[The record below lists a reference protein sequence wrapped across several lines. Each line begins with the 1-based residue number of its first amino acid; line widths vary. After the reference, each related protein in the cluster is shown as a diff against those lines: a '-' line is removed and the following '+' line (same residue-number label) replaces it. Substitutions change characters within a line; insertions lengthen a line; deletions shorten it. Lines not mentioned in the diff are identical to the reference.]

1 MPVQTKHCSS
11 QSSDMDSRVPGFYEL
26 SPADRLEAILERCDC
41 DSDARDAL
49 ETTSQLDVAD
59 QLSENVIST
68 IAYPLSIATNFRIDG
83 VDRFVPM
90 ATEESSVV
98 AASAHG
104 AKLAR
109 HHGGFYTSVD
119 GPFMIGQI
127 QVTDLA
133 DPRAARARILEHASE
148 IRAEAN
154 DQGVLVSHGGGCEE
168 VTARVLDT
176 PRGEMVVVHLVVNTQ
191 DAMGANAV
199 NTMAEGV
206 APLVEELTGGEV
218 ILRIL
223 SNLADRRLA
232 RARCTIPTEALDRD
246 DTERSGAEVRDRI
259 VDAWAFAA
267 ADPYRA
273 ATHNKG
279 VLNGMDSL
287 ALATMN
293 DWRAIE
299 AGAHAYAARDGYGP
313 LTTYEVDAD
322 GNLSC
327 SIEVPVQTG
336 VVGGAT
342 RAHPTAHAA
351 MELLDVDTADE
362 LAGVF
367 ASVGL
372 AENVASMRALADEGI
387 QTGHMKLHAKNVAA
401 EAGAPED
408 LVAEIAARMVAEDDV
423 RASRARELVETV
435 TD

>member
-1 MPVQTKHCSS
+1 
-11 QSSDMDSRVPGFYEL
+11 MDSRIPGFYEL
-26 SPADRLEAILERCDC
+26 PPSERLDVLADRCDL
-41 DSDARDAL
+41 SAAARDAL
-49 ETTSQLDVAD
+49 ESTSDLATAD
-59 QLSENVIST
+59 QLSENVFST
-68 IAYPLSIATNFRIDG
+68 IGYPLSVATNFRIDG
-83 VDRFVPM
+83 TDRLIPM

-98 AASAHG
+98 AAAAHG

-109 HHGGFYTSVD
+109 ERGGFSTSVT
-119 GPFMIGQI
+119 GPYMVGQI
-127 QVTDLA
+127 QVTDVD
-133 DPRAARARILEHASE
+133 DPHAAKARVLEHADD

-154 DQGVLVSHGGGCEE
+154 DQGVLVSHGGGCDD
-168 VTARVLDT
+168 VHVRVLET
-176 PRGEMVVVHLVVNTQ
+176 PTGEMLVVHLVVNTQ

-206 APLVEELTGGEV
+206 APTVADLTGGEV
-218 ILRIL
+218 VLRIL
-223 SNLADRRLA
+223 SNLADRRIA
-232 RARCTIPTEALDRD
+232 RARCTIPPGALDRD
-246 DTERSGAEVRDRI
+246 DTDRSGAEVRDRI

-327 SIEVPVQTG
+327 SIEVPVQVG

-342 RAHPTAHAA
+342 RAHPTANAA
-351 MELLDVDTADE
+351 MELLDVETGDE
-362 LAGVF
+362 LAGIF
-367 ASVGL
+367 AAVGL
-372 AENVASMRALADEGI
+372 AENLASMRALADEGI

-408 LVAEIAARMVAEDDV
+408 LVDEVAARMVAEDDV
-423 RASRARELVETV
+423 RASRARELVADLTE
-435 TD
+435 